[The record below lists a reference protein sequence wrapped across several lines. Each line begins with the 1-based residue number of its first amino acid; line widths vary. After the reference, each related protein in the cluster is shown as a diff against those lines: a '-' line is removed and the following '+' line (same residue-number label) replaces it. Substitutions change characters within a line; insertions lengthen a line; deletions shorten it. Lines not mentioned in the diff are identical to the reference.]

1 MSFDTSV
8 IDFRD
13 KIGETALAHAA
24 FDGNDKL
31 VKLLLESGASHRI
44 SSEGYSDHSAHCNG
58 YTPLHWVCSK
68 PTLLNTQKGM
78 SCLLEL
84 ISGGAWLTVL
94 SSRLKS
100 PLDVLLSKATSTTVS
115 NIFKEIMETE
125 LISKGSRAP
134 LNSNLVVIDALNG
147 VLTKL
152 RLGDIDFSKVL
163 NIINSLPEDKV
174 TDLITGLTE
183 ENLNTLVGCSR
194 SQSVFSHTV
203 LDALLQREEF
213 LTPNNLKKL
222 VLKFKDGHDY
232 SVINRLNPTNL
243 NNLVRINHRIIGDN
257 LLSFVAFNAGNLDPQ
272 NLKAVTRLIVLNQV
286 SNIYSL
292 AHLRELK
299 ANMDN
304 NFRSRV
310 FCCFYEWGINKSM
323 RKLNKVIKQRGRAD
337 ARAVP
342 EAASANQ
349 N

>member
-1 MSFDTSV
+1 M
-8 IDFRD
+8 
-13 KIGETALAHAA
+13 
-24 FDGNDKL
+24 
-31 VKLLLESGASHRI
+31 
-44 SSEGYSDHSAHCNG
+44 
-58 YTPLHWVCSK
+58 
-68 PTLLNTQKGM
+68 
-78 SCLLEL
+78 
-84 ISGGAWLTVL
+84 
-94 SSRLKS
+94 
-100 PLDVLLSKATSTTVS
+100 
-115 NIFKEIMETE
+115 
-125 LISKGSRAP
+125 
-134 LNSNLVVIDALNG
+134 
-147 VLTKL
+147 LTKL

-163 NIINSLPEDKV
+163 NIINSLPQDKV
-174 TDLITGLTE
+174 VDLITGLTE
-183 ENLNTLVGCSR
+183 ESLNTFVGCSR
-194 SQSVFSHTV
+194 TQSVFSHTV
-203 LDALLQREEF
+203 LEALLQREEF

-222 VLKFKDGHDY
+222 VLKFKDRHDY